1 MFLLLAM
8 AMVKTDLKEM
18 ATMATML
25 AKADSSSCICR
36 FGRVEF
42 LRTTLRV
49 AVVVS
54 ESLVTRKHVRVT
66 LARVVH

>member
-8 AMVKTDLKEM
+8 AMVETDLKEM

-25 AKADSSSCICR
+25 AKTTSSIWR
-36 FGRVEF
+36 FGRVDF

-49 AVVVS
+49 VVVVS
-54 ESLVTRKHVRVT
+54 ESLVTRKHVGVA